1 MKKSIMQKYARL
13 AVRKG
18 INVQKGQGV
27 QINVAPEQYEF
38 ARMCVREAYRAGAA
52 WVTVEWRDQTTEKY
66 AFKYQTVKRLSTVE
80 KWKQEK
86 LAYLGKELPCHLHIL
101 SEDPDGMKGVNP
113 EKVTKV
119 QRAQW
124 PFIQPYRKEI
134 EGRHQWC
141 IVGVPGPEWAK
152 KVFPDMKKQAAV
164 NALWEAILTTARVDD
179 DPEAAWDKH
188 NAELQSHAD
197 RLNELQLES
206 LHIQSELGTDLTIG
220 LMENGIWMGG
230 GEYTDKGVYFNP
242 NMPTE
247 EVFTTP
253 RSGCVE
259 GVAVASK
266 PLSCRGKLIENF
278 SVTFKDGRA
287 VAHSAEVG
295 DEALEQIISADEG
308 SARLGEVALVPV
320 SSPINRSGVLF
331 YNTLYDENA
340 ACHLALGFG
349 FDNAVK
355 GSESM
360 DYDQITAAGVNRS
373 MMHVD
378 FMIGTPGTKITGK
391 GKNGETV
398 IFENGE
404 WAI

>member
-52 WVTVEWRDQTTEKY
+52 WVTVEWRDQTAEKY

-80 KWKQEK
+80 KWRQEK
-86 LAYLGKELPCHLHIL
+86 LAYLGKELPCRLHIL

-119 QRAQW
+119 KRAQW
-124 PFIQPYRKEI
+124 PFIEPYRKEI

-253 RSGCVE
+253 AP
-259 GVAVASK
+259 AVLRALLWQASRCPAK
-266 PLSCRGKLIENF
+266 ASL
-278 SVTFKDGRA
+278 
-287 VAHSAEVG
+287 
-295 DEALEQIISADEG
+295 
-308 SARLGEVALVPV
+308 
-320 SSPINRSGVLF
+320 
-331 YNTLYDENA
+331 
-340 ACHLALGFG
+340 
-349 FDNAVK
+349 
-355 GSESM
+355 
-360 DYDQITAAGVNRS
+360 
-373 MMHVD
+373 
-378 FMIGTPGTKITGK
+378 
-391 GKNGETV
+391 
-398 IFENGE
+398 
-404 WAI
+404 

>member
-1 MKKSIMQKYARL
+1 M
-13 AVRKG
+13 
-18 INVQKGQGV
+18 
-27 QINVAPEQYEF
+27 
-38 ARMCVREAYRAGAA
+38 
-52 WVTVEWRDQTTEKY
+52 
-66 AFKYQTVKRLSTVE
+66 
-80 KWKQEK
+80 
-86 LAYLGKELPCHLHIL
+86 
-101 SEDPDGMKGVNP
+101 
-113 EKVTKV
+113 
-119 QRAQW
+119 
-124 PFIQPYRKEI
+124 
-134 EGRHQWC
+134 
-141 IVGVPGPEWAK
+141 
-152 KVFPDMKKQAAV
+152 
-164 NALWEAILTTARVDD
+164 
-179 DPEAAWDKH
+179 
-188 NAELQSHAD
+188 
-197 RLNELQLES
+197 
-206 LHIQSELGTDLTIG
+206 
-220 LMENGIWMGG
+220 
-230 GEYTDKGVYFNP
+230 
-242 NMPTE
+242 
-247 EVFTTP
+247 
-253 RSGCVE
+253 
-259 GVAVASK
+259 
-266 PLSCRGKLIENF
+266 
-278 SVTFKDGRA
+278 
-287 VAHSAEVG
+287 AHSAEVG

>member
-1 MKKSIMQKYARL
+1 M
-13 AVRKG
+13 
-18 INVQKGQGV
+18 
-27 QINVAPEQYEF
+27 
-38 ARMCVREAYRAGAA
+38 
-52 WVTVEWRDQTTEKY
+52 
-66 AFKYQTVKRLSTVE
+66 
-80 KWKQEK
+80 
-86 LAYLGKELPCHLHIL
+86 
-101 SEDPDGMKGVNP
+101 DG
-113 EKVTKV
+113 
-119 QRAQW
+119 R
-124 PFIQPYRKEI
+124 
-134 EGRHQWC
+134 
-141 IVGVPGPEWAK
+141 
-152 KVFPDMKKQAAV
+152 
-164 NALWEAILTTARVDD
+164 
-179 DPEAAWDKH
+179 
-188 NAELQSHAD
+188 
-197 RLNELQLES
+197 
-206 LHIQSELGTDLTIG
+206 
-220 LMENGIWMGG
+220 